1 MIFWTEARRAEL
13 RHLWKDRA
21 WSRKMIAAH
30 IGCTE
35 RAICAERERMG
46 LPSRAS
52 GKRRPSDVP
61 VVPLYASFGAVPPP
75 APKPVAPPPLPLS
88 AIPWP
93 SRARLM
99 AGR

>member
-1 MIFWTEARRAEL
+1 MTFWTEARRAEL

-35 RAICAERERMG
+35 RAICAERERLG
-46 LPSRAS
+46 LPTRAS
-52 GKRRPSDVP
+52 GKRRPNDVP
-61 VVPLYASFGAVPPP
+61 VAPLYAAFDVPPP
-75 APKPVAPPPLPLS
+75 APKPAPTPVMPVS

-93 SRARLM
+93 TRARLM